1 MVAVNKRKLKSSTM
15 TGSFG
20 KEGIAEFLRD
30 LSFGRGKTSS
40 LRGSEFPTAANV
52 LAWDGKDAEPPVME
66 DIDLSDVEL
75 DDLDDEPKKTEL

>member
-1 MVAVNKRKLKSSTM
+1 MVAVNKRKLKASTM

-40 LRGSEFPTAANV
+40 LRGNEFPTAKDV
-52 LAWDGKDAEPPVME
+52 TPWDGKDAEPPVMD

-75 DDLDDEPKKTEL
+75 DDLDEPKKTEL